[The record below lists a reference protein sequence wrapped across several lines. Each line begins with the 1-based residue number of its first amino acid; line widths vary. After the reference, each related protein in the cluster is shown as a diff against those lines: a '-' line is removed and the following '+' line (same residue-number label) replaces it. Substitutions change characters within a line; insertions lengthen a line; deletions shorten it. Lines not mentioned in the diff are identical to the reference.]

1 MKSILYTLITFT
13 AFLLSA
19 SFANANIGT
28 PNTDV
33 TQSYIVIEQN
43 TGRILD
49 SYNANLPQYP
59 ASLTKVMTLY
69 ILFDEIKAKRIS
81 MNDKF
86 TASRLASRQVPS
98 KIGIREG
105 EQIKVSEAIDAMIV
119 KSANDVAVVVAENI
133 AGSVDEFSKLM
144 NKKAK
149 ELKLRNTNFRNPSG
163 LPDRKQVTTARDMV
177 VLARSMINDHPEYYY
192 LFNRKKAVVKGK
204 TYNNHNALL
213 GADGIDGLKTGY
225 TSASGFHIAISS
237 ENSGLRLTAVYMGY
251 KSSVDRNQTAHD
263 IIKTNIEET
272 VRARLES
279 DVNRN
284 NFYTPEFLVSKDD
297 QAEQIRVA
305 SIEKDQRNIEMD
317 TSFRPTE
324 DKVLGVKQK
333 EVKKVEEIKP
343 QQEPV
348 KIAEIKKEPKKEMPQ
363 QQRVS
368 SEEVIKDMIQVA
380 GNSASKA
387 TKITPNT
394 ESSAKKVAVASIT
407 PPAKTNKTTE
417 ATKPLANNTQSNN
430 NTSENSKQVYSPDG
444 GNYYIQLGAFSS
456 QGTANTIIAQAK
468 KIVGIVRQNTHIV
481 EKIELKDGRN
491 LYRAIINTSSET
503 QARQACGV
511 IRNSGNECLVM
522 SRKVSVEI

>member
-1 MKSILYTLITFT
+1 MKSILYTITTFT
-13 AFLLSA
+13 AFLLFA
-19 SFANANIGT
+19 GFANANVGT
-28 PNTDV
+28 PNTEV

-43 TGRILD
+43 SGRILD

-86 TASRLASRQVPS
+86 TASKLASRQVPS

-119 KSANDVAVVVAENI
+119 KSANDVAVVIAENI
-133 AGSVDEFSKLM
+133 AGSVEEFSNLM

-177 VLARSMINDHPEYYY
+177 LLSRSMINDHPEYYY
-192 LFNRKKAVVKGK
+192 LFNRKKATVKGK
-204 TYNNHNALL
+204 TYNSHNALL
-213 GADGIDGLKTGY
+213 GSEGIDGLKTGY

-251 KSSVDRNQTAHD
+251 KSTLERNQTAYD

-272 VRARLES
+272 IRARLES
-279 DVNRN
+279 DVNKN
-284 NFYTPEFLVSKDD
+284 SFYTPEFLVSKNKD
-297 QAEQIRVA
+297 AEQIRVA
-305 SIEKDQRNIEMD
+305 SIEKDQRNIQMD

-324 DKVLGVKQK
+324 DKVLGIKQK
-333 EVKKVEEIKP
+333 EVKKEEINP
-343 QQEPV
+343 QQEQIQV
-348 KIAEIKKEPKKEMPQ
+348 AIKQDSKKEIPQ
-363 QQRVS
+363 QHRVS
-368 SEEVIKDMIQVA
+368 SEEVIKDMTQVA
-380 GNSASKA
+380 GNSATE
-387 TKITPNT
+387 TKKIAENIND
-394 ESSAKKVAVASIT
+394 SAKKVAVVTVAPPT
-407 PPAKTNKTTE
+407 PKIENNKSA
-417 ATKPLANNTQSNN
+417 ATNNTTPKKQENNSLENN
-430 NTSENSKQVYSPDG
+430 NQPYANIG

-456 QGTANTIIAQAK
+456 QGTANTIITQAK
-468 KIVGIVRQNTHIV
+468 KLVGIVRQNTHII
-481 EKIELKDGRN
+481 EKIELKDGRS
-491 LYRAIINTSSET
+491 LYRAIINASSET
-503 QARQACGV
+503 QAKQACGV